1 MMEKLD
7 PQSSPPPPTPALSE
21 RQSPEQNA
29 SPPISSSPLKERD
42 EAGSTP
48 QPQEA
53 SSPRDDASASCEE
66 ASEPVS
72 TETVSSANRRGL
84 ASLPP
89 NVPVISLGHSKPPPP
104 ASRCVPTTK
113 LTALHP
119 IPSLCPADSKL
130 GQLASPQTHPISA
143 MAPHLL
149 PQYLPGHP
157 FLNSGYLGSSGTF
170 GVFSSRGIKRRP
182 FTHFEVDISEG
193 VCVPG
198 PPQKMARR
206 VFTNSR
212 ERWRQQNVNGAFSEL
227 RKLIPTH
234 PPDKKLSKN
243 EILRL
248 AMKYIN
254 FLVKLLNDQASN
266 QAGGGE
272 TEEEEE
278 EEEVEE
284 ATMTGDPKKKAP
296 RSLEPQTDSDH
307 ASMSP
312 KSVLPPKPGL
322 VGGLRGRDSSD
333 SMVAMGTSPSS
344 SCYGDTGSP
353 ESEEG
358 ADPRH
363 LVSNGLAVKEQ
374 TLLATTVSDHL

>member
-1 MMEKLD
+1 
-7 PQSSPPPPTPALSE
+7 
-21 RQSPEQNA
+21 
-29 SPPISSSPLKERD
+29 
-42 EAGSTP
+42 
-48 QPQEA
+48 
-53 SSPRDDASASCEE
+53 
-66 ASEPVS
+66 
-72 TETVSSANRRGL
+72 
-84 ASLPP
+84 
-89 NVPVISLGHSKPPPP
+89 
-104 ASRCVPTTK
+104 
-113 LTALHP
+113 
-119 IPSLCPADSKL
+119 
-130 GQLASPQTHPISA
+130 
-143 MAPHLL
+143 
-149 PQYLPGHP
+149 
-157 FLNSGYLGSSGTF
+157 
-170 GVFSSRGIKRRP
+170 
-182 FTHFEVDISEG
+182 
-193 VCVPG
+193 
-198 PPQKMARR
+198 
-206 VFTNSR
+206 
-212 ERWRQQNVNGAFSEL
+212 
-227 RKLIPTH
+227 
-234 PPDKKLSKN
+234 
-243 EILRL
+243 
-248 AMKYIN
+248 MKYIN

-278 EEEVEE
+278 EEEEVEG

>member
-1 MMEKLD
+1 M
-7 PQSSPPPPTPALSE
+7 PA
-21 RQSPEQNA
+21 
-29 SPPISSSPLKERD
+29 
-42 EAGSTP
+42 
-48 QPQEA
+48 
-53 SSPRDDASASCEE
+53 
-66 ASEPVS
+66 
-72 TETVSSANRRGL
+72 
-84 ASLPP
+84 
-89 NVPVISLGHSKPPPP
+89 
-104 ASRCVPTTK
+104 TK
-113 LTALHP
+113 LAALHP
-119 IPSLCPADSKL
+119 IPSLCPAEGR
-130 GQLASPQTHPISA
+130 GQHASPQTHPISA

-157 FLNSGYLGSSGTF
+157 FLNSGYLGSAGTF

-193 VCVPG
+193 VCLPG

-266 QAGGGE
+266 QARGGE
-272 TEEEEE
+272 TEQQ
-278 EEEVEE
+278 EEEVEG
-284 ATMTGDPKKKAP
+284 TTVTGHPKKKAP
-296 RSLEPQTDSDH
+296 RSLEPQTDSDR

-312 KSVLPPKPGL
+312 KLGLKPGL

-333 SMVAMGTSPSS
+333 SVVAMETSPSS

-358 ADPRH
+358 AEPRH
-363 LVSNGLAVKEQ
+363 LVSNGLEVKEQ
-374 TLLATTVSDHL
+374 TLLATSVSDHR